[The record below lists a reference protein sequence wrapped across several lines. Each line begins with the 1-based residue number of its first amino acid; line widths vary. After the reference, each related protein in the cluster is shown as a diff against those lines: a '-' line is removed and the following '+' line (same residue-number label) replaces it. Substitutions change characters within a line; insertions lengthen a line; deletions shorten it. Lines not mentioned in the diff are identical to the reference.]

1 MMSASLWYALIG
13 AGLMGLGLHSLILT
27 PHVLRKIIALNIM
40 GNGVFLMLISL
51 ARRLPDASNPAPDPV
66 PQAMVLTGVVVAVS
80 STALALAL
88 LRRYYEATGRA
99 HLPEDGAAWG
109 TEEEPPEALIPASV
123 EGDADAR

>member
-1 MMSASLWYALIG
+1 MTTSLWYALIG
-13 AGLMGLGLHSLILT
+13 AGLICLGLHSLTLT

-51 ARRLPDASNPAPDPV
+51 ARRLPDAVNPAPDPV

-88 LRRYYEATGRA
+88 LRRYYEAADRT
-99 HLPEDGAAWG
+99 HLPEDDAAWG
-109 TEEEPPEALIPASV
+109 IEEQAPDCVVAMTGEE
-123 EGDADAR
+123 DNDDH